1 MRPHHTP
8 AHATCTP
15 VPPPARDAQSSLGCR
30 TQMQAL
36 AARDTNVATPQR
48 IHDYTA
54 PLAGRRRTLT
64 SQIYKQQ
71 LQHPPPAPSA
81 GSRAPARAGGVPR
94 HPQEDF
100 LVRGLSTLLCFC
112 GFPEKGGQRFAA
124 PCPTGAVRCGSR
136 RGAHWCTCTAQPLCR
151 GRRCGWVPCR
161 DCRCSRAAPVGPLQ
175 PTLMRRLTAWH
186 RPHRARPIPAT
197 TSAIQTAR
205 AICGTRTDFASAAQC
220 AATAAPAAA
229 VLSNLTKR
237 RQRRWQP
244 SSRSISLRSTLN
256 LRARRHQNSKKSRLA
271 GTAGTASCSI
281 ACHSQERR
289 CAGCM
294 KPGRGSAERGP
305 FGPRSSSPRTRG
317 PMQVRSTCCCAA
329 SPSCSHACVGEGV
342 YVMQMLAHVCLSPP
356 GRHVS
361 SDFRYLSLPSH
372 TYTGQDCP
380 GIGKGKL
387 YTADE
392 VARDSSLPYPL

>member
-1 MRPHHTP
+1 MHSCPAAGTRRPIITRLPHADASPGSARHECRDAP
-8 AHATCTP
+8 AHPRLHGAISGPTPHANLSNLQTATAAP
-15 VPPPARDAQSSLGCR
+15 
-30 TQMQAL
+30 
-36 AARDTNVATPQR
+36 AARSLRRLTRTCPSWRRASSPS
-48 IHDYTA
+48 
-54 PLAGRRRTLT
+54 GRL
-64 SQIYKQQ
+64 
-71 LQHPPPAPSA
+71 
-81 GSRAPARAGGVPR
+81 SRAW
-94 HPQEDF
+94 
-100 LVRGLSTLLCFC
+100 TWYLLCFC

-256 LRARRHQNSKKSRLA
+256 LRARRDQSSKKPRLA